1 MNVTDPYGRTY
12 TYAGEEILII
22 VALSETQHQ
31 GCYEAAGI
39 PVPDYV
45 PGQEYV
51 TVEPATPGDADRLRR
66 FLREHR
72 IERRSEL
79 AVTYE
84 PDSEAA
90 RELTQ
95 LLEQLRSAPAFPGA
109 LESAARLAP
118 HNAGA
123 PAAVEAL
130 YDSVGADQ
138 ARAAIEDA
146 QRRERDAREL
156 IALAEQLGLDEDAL
170 DEAVHDSR
178 PDDASQINNE
188 GREAQ
193 IRHLV
198 ATNSAGVVRQ
208 LIEQAAR

>member
-1 MNVTDPYGRTY
+1 MQVTDPFGRVY
-12 TYAGEEILII
+12 RYAGEKVRII
-22 VALSETQHQ
+22 VALSDTQHR

-39 PVPDYV
+39 PAPDYL

-51 TVEPATPGDADRLRR
+51 TVETAAPGDADRLRR
-66 FLREHR
+66 FLREHG
-72 IERRSEL
+72 IEHRSEL
-79 AVTYE
+79 AVTYQ

-109 LESAARLAP
+109 LESAARLLP
-118 HNAGA
+118 HNAGG

-130 YDSVGADQ
+130 FDSVGAGQ
-138 ARAAIEDA
+138 AQAAIADA
-146 QRRERDAREL
+146 QRRESDAREL
-156 IALAEQLGLDEDAL
+156 IALAEQLGLDDAAL

-178 PDDASQINNE
+178 PGDASQINNE

-198 ATNSAGVVRQ
+198 QTNSTALARE
-208 LIEQAAR
+208 LIRQAAP